1 MSFIPCSPTLEWLG
15 RSNAQETSVPLE
27 WIIPPIRQH
36 NIRVGILFK
45 QRLLRVCS
53 GTSYLGQWWTGLTT
67 A

>member
-1 MSFIPCSPTLEWLG
+1 
-15 RSNAQETSVPLE
+15 VPLE